1 MKAKLTGY
9 IVDNGYGKWLDE
21 NGEENITPKKV
32 ANAVEKAND
41 LNEPLEVEFSSMG
54 GMVSSAGEIVAELQK
69 VKNGTVG
76 ILSGLIASAGST
88 IACAFGK
95 TKMYDYSELMIHNPR
110 ITTGWGMT
118 LRPQEVKEIA
128 NMLDAGTTNLV
139 NIYTKKTGLSEDKIR
154 EYLDNETFFT
164 ANEAKDLGFV
174 DEVLPVISNSVGSMP
189 KISYQD
195 LFASAD
201 EKFANLTKEYKGANM
216 PNENKLVENGVVE
229 EATTESTEETTESTV
244 EETVE
249 ECGEDC
255 ECHQNEETVEE
266 TVEETSTEEPTMA
279 DVLSAITALTGAVA
293 KLTENSAQPAVKD
306 VVEETSV
313 EEKPAVEDVFHVGA
327 DGKQKANI
335 ATTERK
341 LNRFGLDVT
350 GSVI

>member
-21 NGEENITPKKV
+21 YDEENITPKKV
-32 ANAVEKAND
+32 ADFVEKANE

-249 ECGEDC
+249 EV
-255 ECHQNEETVEE
+255 EETEEVVEE
-266 TVEETSTEEPTMA
+266 TVEETPAEPTMA

-306 VVEETSV
+306 VVEETPV
-313 EEKPAVEDVFHVGA
+313 EDKPAVEDVFHVGA

-335 ATTERK
+335 ATTTERK

>member
-21 NGEENITPKKV
+21 YDEENITPKKV
-32 ANAVEKAND
+32 ADFVEKANE

-174 DEVLPVISNSVGSMP
+174 DEVLPVISNSAGSMP

-249 ECGEDC
+249 EV
-255 ECHQNEETVEE
+255 EETEEEVVEE
-266 TVEETSTEEPTMA
+266 TVDETPAEEPTMA

-293 KLTENSAQPAVKD
+293 KITENSAQPAVKD
-306 VVEETSV
+306 VVEETPV
-313 EEKPAVEDVFHVGA
+313 KDKPAVEDVFHVGA

>member
-32 ANAVEKAND
+32 ANAVKEAND

-128 NMLDAGTTNLV
+128 NMLDAGTNNLV

-249 ECGEDC
+249 EV
-255 ECHQNEETVEE
+255 EETEEVVEE

-306 VVEETSV
+306 VVEETPV
-313 EEKPAVEDVFHVGA
+313 EDKPAVEDVFHVGA

>member
-21 NGEENITPKKV
+21 YDEENITPKKV
-32 ANAVEKAND
+32 ADVVRQAND

-118 LRPQEVKEIA
+118 LRPQEVKELA
-128 NMLDAGTTNLV
+128 NMLDAGTKNLV

-164 ANEAKDLGFV
+164 ANEAKELGFV
-174 DEVLPVISNSVGSMP
+174 DEVLPVISNNVGNMP

-229 EATTESTEETTESTV
+229 PEATEPEATITEPETAVEPETEPEVEPEVEPETTV
-244 EETVE
+244 EPDAEPA
-249 ECGEDC
+249 
-255 ECHQNEETVEE
+255 
-266 TVEETSTEEPTMA
+266 EEPTMA

-306 VVEETSV
+306 VVEPTPV
-313 EEKPAVEDVFHVGA
+313 KEEPVVEDVFHVGA

-341 LNRFGLDVT
+341 LNAFGLDVT
-350 GSVI
+350 GSII

>member
-21 NGEENITPKKV
+21 NGEENITPSKV
-32 ANAVEKAND
+32 ANAVKEAND

-128 NMLDAGTTNLV
+128 NMLEAGTTNLV
-139 NIYTKKTGLSEDKIR
+139 NIYTKKTGLAEDKIR

-216 PNENKLVENGVVE
+216 PNENQLVEDGVVE
-229 EATTESTEETTESTV
+229 ETTEESTEETTESTV

-249 ECGEDC
+249 EVE
-255 ECHQNEETVEE
+255 ETEEVVEETVEE
-266 TVEETSTEEPTMA
+266 TVTEEPTMA

-293 KLTENSAQPAVKD
+293 KLTENSAKPAVKD
-306 VVEETSV
+306 VVEETPV
-313 EEKPAVEDVFHVGA
+313 KEKPAVEDVFHVGA
-327 DGKQKANI
+327 DGKEKANV
-335 ATTERK
+335 ATTGRK
-341 LNRFGLDVT
+341 INRFGLDVT

>member
-21 NGEENITPKKV
+21 YDEENITPKKV
-32 ANAVEKAND
+32 ADVVEKAND

-54 GMVSSAGEIVAELQK
+54 GMVSSASEIIAELQK

-249 ECGEDC
+249 EV
-255 ECHQNEETVEE
+255 EETEEVVEE

-306 VVEETSV
+306 EVEETPV
-313 EEKPAVEDVFHVGA
+313 EDKPAVEDVFHVGA

>member
-21 NGEENITPKKV
+21 YDEENITPKKV
-32 ANAVEKAND
+32 ADVVEKANE

-216 PNENKLVENGVVE
+216 PNENKLVEDGVVE

-249 ECGEDC
+249 EV
-255 ECHQNEETVEE
+255 EETEEVVEE

-306 VVEETSV
+306 VVEETPV
-313 EEKPAVEDVFHVGA
+313 EDKPAVEDVFHVGA

-341 LNRFGLDVT
+341 LNRNGLDIT